1 MLRVEGVSK
10 SYDRGLIVLEDVRL
24 HLASGDFAA
33 LVGLSGSGKST
44 LLNLIGLLDRPDRGE
59 IILDGIPVSNL
70 SRVEA
75 ARVRNHLIGFVFQ
88 SFHLLS
94 RLTAWENV
102 ALPLLHRGVGG
113 AERKARALA
122 MLERVGLSDRV
133 FHRPDQMSG
142 GQRQRTAIARAL
154 VGEPRLILADEP
166 TGNLDS
172 TTGSQVIELLR
183 SFNRDFGVTVL
194 MITHDRDMAM
204 RCDRVIEIRDGRVLS
219 QEDAG

>member
-1 MLRVEGVSK
+1 M
-10 SYDRGLIVLEDVRL
+10 
-24 HLASGDFAA
+24 
-33 LVGLSGSGKST
+33 
-44 LLNLIGLLDRPDRGE
+44 
-59 IILDGIPVSNL
+59 
-70 SRVEA
+70 
-75 ARVRNHLIGFVFQ
+75 
-88 SFHLLS
+88 
-94 RLTAWENV
+94 